1 VKKATVA
8 IILLVLLLPGCCA
21 YFARNEFFP
30 SKPKKPPTPVFG
42 GTVTAAGMLACCLA
56 SPVASLNRDM
66 EPWAI
71 ATAPLFAVDLPL
83 SFVAD
88 ILYLPY
94 DINAMG
100 EDRPRRVA
108 VRHPRQPPSASGWPF
123 DAAEAKRRQNE
134 AAKALGVEPEQVVQ
148 ITPGVTIT
156 MVLVPAGEFI
166 MADPG
171 GVQTHVIISKPFW
184 LGKHEVT
191 QQQYRAVMGQTTSKF
206 EGATN
211 PAEQLTWYK
220 TQEFLKKLNSLIGG
234 AQFVLPTEAQWEYAC
249 RAGSASR
256 FCFGDAYELLPQ
268 YAWCGANSGATTH
281 PAGTRLPN
289 AWGIHDM
296 HGNVA
301 EWCQDWCVGLGEG
314 TLKDPRGPADQ
325 TSRAV
330 RGGAWTDAGDQCLAG
345 YRQMLW
351 PAHEAPRIGF
361 RVARLVP

>member
-1 VKKATVA
+1 MKTCAA
-8 IILLVLLLPGCCA
+8 LLLLVSAWLPGCCA
-21 YFARNEFFP
+21 WVARNGNGFLGP
-30 SKPKKPPTPVFG
+30 KPEKPPTPVFG
-42 GTVTAAGMLACCLA
+42 GTVTAVAWLA
-56 SPVASLNRDM
+56 SCLGAPVAPPGLET
-66 EPWAI
+66 EPRTI
-71 ATAPLFAVDLPL
+71 ALAPLIAVDIPL

-88 ILYLPY
+88 IICLPK
-94 DINAMG
+94 DILTI
-100 EDRPRRVA
+100 EWESPRRVA
-108 VRHPRQPPSASGWPF
+108 KPKPPAPPPRVAGWPF

-148 ITPGVTIT
+148 IAPGVTIT
-156 MVLVPAGEFI
+156 LVLIPAGEFI
-166 MADPG
+166 MGDPA
-171 GVQTHVIISKPFW
+171 GVQTHVIITKPFW

-191 QQQYRAVMGQTTSKF
+191 QDQYRAVMGNATSKF

-234 AQFVLPTEAQWEYAC
+234 GQFVLPTEAQWEYAC

-268 YAWCGANSGATTH
+268 HAWCLSNSGARTH
-281 PAGTRLPN
+281 PTGTRLPN

-301 EWCQDWCVGLGEG
+301 EWCQDWYVPSGEG
-314 TLKDPRGPADQ
+314 AVKDPRGPASG

-330 RGGAWTDAGDQCLAG
+330 RGGAWNDMG
-345 YRQMLW
+345 YRGMHS
-351 PAHEAPRIGF
+351 PAHEAPYIGF